1 MEALLATA
9 IGILTACGIFLM
21 LRPRTFSLVL
31 GLTLRFPLKYPLSI
45 NKLSV
50 KNGMHDADIAPISV
64 TKR

>member
-1 MEALLATA
+1 MEHEFE
-9 IGILTACGIFLM
+9 GK
-21 LRPRTFSLVL
+21 PQ
-31 GLTLRFPLKYPLSI
+31 GLSLRFPLKYPLSI